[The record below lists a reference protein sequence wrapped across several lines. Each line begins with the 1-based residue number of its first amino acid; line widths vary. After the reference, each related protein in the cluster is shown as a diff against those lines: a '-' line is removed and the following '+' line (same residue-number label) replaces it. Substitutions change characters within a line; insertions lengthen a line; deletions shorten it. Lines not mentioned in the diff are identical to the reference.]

1 MASREKKLVMAN
13 LVNKITHGKNKGD
26 TIHIPAPVRGDASAK
41 VAETAVSFIANT
53 EGEVTVTIDKHYV
66 YGRVIEDFTDALA
79 LTSLAKFYTQ
89 DAGYALARQVDNDIF
104 AQLESLQGG
113 AAAGTGAW
121 GSAVIGGDGSTTWDA
136 TANTNTGNGSAITD
150 AGLRRMIQTLDDADV
165 PDTDR
170 ALVIPPVERNN
181 IMGISRFT
189 EQAFVGEVGGQ
200 NTIRNGR
207 IGNLYGVEVYV
218 TSNCPTITAA
228 DSSTQYRIGAL
239 VHRDAIVYAEAMGV
253 RVQTQNNVEYLGT
266 LLVAD
271 TIYGVGELR
280 DDHGLAIVVPA

>member
-53 EGEVTVTIDKHYV
+53 EGEVVVTIDKHYV
-66 YGRVIEDFTDALA
+66 YGRVIEDFTDTLA

-113 AAAGTGAW
+113 AAAGTGTW

-228 DSSTQYRIGAL
+228 DTTTQYRIGAL
-239 VHRDAIVYAEAMGV
+239 IHRDAIVYAEAMGV